1 MLSSMT
7 AVVMPRAP
15 SSSVKPFSPSDAA
28 DTAVGESG
36 SVMSIIW
43 MPSSLELATR
53 TYVLSPMTAVVMPRA
68 PSSSVRPFS
77 PSDAADVRV
86 GYARVVEVSSTND
99 NDCVIG

>member
-15 SSSVKPFSPSDAA
+15 SSSIKSPSSSDAA

-43 MPSSLELATR
+43 MPSSSKPVTMAYALP
-53 TYVLSPMTAVVMPRA
+53 PMTAVVTEYA
-68 PSSSVRPFS
+68 PSSSVKPFCPDLMQQIRPLGS
-77 PSDAADVRV
+77 RDR
-86 GYARVVEVSSTND
+86 
-99 NDCVIG
+99 